1 MRDPGA
7 PNLILAGKAGDVGT
21 GAADPPSLHN
31 SGASPRLRHMPSEQ
45 LPAKSAAKD
54 QNFNRFCLRH
64 EHLPCPSSRSKRSR
78 KGRMGTLNGDL
89 EVCDPT
95 PGNSKRYPA
104 TDPL

>member
-21 GAADPPSLHN
+21 GAADPPALHN
-31 SGASPRLRHMPSEQ
+31 GSTSPRLRHMPSEQ

-54 QNFNRFCLRH
+54 QDFNRFCLRH

-78 KGRMGTLNGDL
+78 KDRIGT
-89 EVCDPT
+89 
-95 PGNSKRYPA
+95 SKSVIQPPA
-104 TDPL
+104 IQNAILPQIPYAER